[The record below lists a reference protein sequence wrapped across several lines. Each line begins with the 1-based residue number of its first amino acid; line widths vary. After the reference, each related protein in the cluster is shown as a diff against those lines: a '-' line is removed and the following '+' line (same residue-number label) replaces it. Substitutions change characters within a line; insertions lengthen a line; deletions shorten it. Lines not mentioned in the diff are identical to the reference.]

1 MLSVMTLAASCVDE
15 IEGIDVSSVKSKDI
29 IFGGVITDDIIIT
42 RSGDGGPVRVVE
54 SRVSSESGDISL
66 PVIIEVEKGIRSVCS
81 NGPATRASITRDM
94 NDIDQLDAWAIYTKF
109 TDATQSEFQE
119 RYLYFDENKVD
130 GAALSFTKNE
140 TDGIFYSDNKA
151 YPWPGDPTAI
161 FNFVTVAPVN
171 SGFQARLNTLNNIV
185 SFDYT
190 VPADASL
197 HKDILV
203 ASPEMIQTDFRQ
215 PVPLTF
221 KHVMAAVNVKV
232 GAVPDGVITSV
243 KFTGVY
249 NKASYYPDGDGWV
262 NRTIADGGE
271 FSVDLPAGGVSVGT
285 QTNGTLL
292 TSGEAGFMMIPQQLF
307 TGAELVVGF
316 HDNTTNK
323 DVTLRASIQG
333 DVWEMNTTTN
343 YLINIDAN
351 YNISIVPLDKVLDSH
366 YIITKV
372 EVSSEFPNWTLM
384 ASASDGAFVTVQ
396 NESEVNPLAKQGFW
410 TDKIASKDANG
421 NYYVAADAGS
431 ARGDYYCR
439 GTQGAGQIVYVF
451 IPENVS
457 GETRT
462 ITLSVAGSG
471 AGTGTKTLTLTQEP
485 VVWMDPTGNN
495 NESEFWG
502 CELLLEGGQVPWG
515 FCWDG
520 INATFILKQGGASY
534 NPDTDEYGQGQI
546 PKGQDEK
553 IKPAMEL
560 AGIDVDKMLNDPNY
574 YIRVAKPGKSDFYIR
589 VDLSKINLDV
599 ARRFDDGWQNTF
611 DVYHFEGISALSQLI
626 EFCKSWGDITNPDG
640 RATNI
645 QESLDYAVLYAM
657 KRNRFYYYEEYIA
670 DVGQNMLVPVIF
682 DKDIN
687 WYLPAK
693 DQFPVFMGTNWGQ
706 SFTFND
712 LFWTSTSYA
721 PVGSVDPY
729 NAHSYA
735 YLNGVETISHRNDKY
750 LTFALRRYT
759 VSSDVQIPIKP
770 EDVITPGGSIEGGG
784 SGGDGTGN
792 EGGGIEGGTGN

>member
-1 MLSVMTLAASCVDE
+1 MFRTLGMKGNYIGICIMLSVMTLAASCVDE
-15 IEGIDVSSVKSKDI
+15 IERVDVSSVKSKDI
-29 IFGGVITDDIIIT
+29 IFGGVMTDDIIVT
-42 RSGDGGPVRVVE
+42 RSGDGGPVKVVE

-94 NDIDQLDAWAIYTKF
+94 NDIERLDAWAIYTKF
-109 TDATQSEFQE
+109 TDATQSEFQD
-119 RYLYFDENKVD
+119 RYLYFDENKVG
-130 GAALSFTKNE
+130 GAALSFSKNE

-203 ASPEMIQTDFRQ
+203 ASPDMIQTDFRK

-232 GAVPDGVITSV
+232 GAVPDGMITSV
-243 KFTGVY
+243 KFRGVY

-271 FSVDLPAGGVSVGT
+271 FSVDLPAGGVPVGT

-307 TGAELVVGF
+307 TGAELEVGF

-372 EVSSEFPNWTLM
+372 EVSSEFPNWVLT
-384 ASASDGAFVTVQ
+384 ASANDGASVTVQ
-396 NESEVNPLAKQGFW
+396 HESDVNPMAKQGFW
-410 TDKIASKDANG
+410 TDKIASRDGNG
-421 NYYVAADAGS
+421 NYYVPTNAES
-431 ARGDYYCR
+431 ARGEDRCR
-439 GTQGAGQIVYVF
+439 GVQGEGQIVYVF

-462 ITLSVAGSG
+462 ITLSIVGSG

-485 VVWMDPTGNN
+485 VVWLDPTGAG
-495 NESEFWG
+495 ETYWG

-520 INATFILKQGGASY
+520 ITEEYITTQGNQISV
-534 NPDTDEYGQGQI
+534 PQGQL
-546 PKGQDEK
+546 KHVTERLE
-553 IKPAMEL
+553 A
-560 AGIDVDKMLNDPNY
+560 AGFDVNQMYDPN
-574 YIRVAKPGKSDFYIR
+574 FYINLVQR
-589 VDLSKINLDV
+589 SNNNQGWLLQIDYSRIGNIEVADEPFDGETNTKDLYY
-599 ARRFDDGWQNTF
+599 FD
-611 DVYHFEGISALSQLI
+611 GISTLAALK
-626 EFCKSWGDITNPDG
+626 EFIANQDNIQYTMDSGEVEITN
-640 RATNI
+640 T
-645 QESLDYAVLYAM
+645 LDFAAMYAI
-657 KRNRFYYYEEYIA
+657 KRNRFHLY
-670 DVGQNMLVPVIF
+670 DDGQGLLIPVIEE
-682 DKDIN
+682 KDIN

-693 DQFPVFMGTNWGQ
+693 DQFPVFMDTNWGQ
-706 SFTFND
+706 QFSFND
-712 LFWTSTSYA
+712 LFWTSTAYLT
-721 PVGSVDPY
+721 DTETD

-735 YLNGVETISHRNDKY
+735 YLNGMETISHRNDPY

-759 VSSDVQIPIKP
+759 VTSDVQIPINP
-770 EDVITPGGSIEGGG
+770 EDVIKPGDDISGGGTGGEGGG
-784 SGGDGTGN
+784 NTGGDVEGN
-792 EGGGIEGGTGN
+792 T

>member
-29 IFGGVITDDIIIT
+29 IFGGVMTDDIIVT

-271 FSVDLPAGGVSVGT
+271 FSVDLPAGGVSVGA

-343 YLINIDAN
+343 YLINIDDN
-351 YNISIVPLDKVLDSH
+351 YKLTIVPIDKTLDSH

-372 EVSSEFPNWTLM
+372 EISSEFPFWNLTVNTN
-384 ASASDGAFVTVQ
+384 DNTDVTVELEE
-396 NESEVNPLAKQGFW
+396 NLNPMAKLGFW
-410 TDKIASKDANG
+410 TDKKSTTRDGNG
-421 NYYVAADAGS
+421 NYILSDES
-431 ARGDYYCR
+431 ARGSTIIA
-439 GTQGAGQIVYVF
+439 GTQTASQIISVF
-451 IPENVS
+451 IPENIT
-457 GETRT
+457 GKTRE
-462 ITLSVAGSG
+462 I
-471 AGTGTKTLTLTQEP
+471 TLTLKGGTALNNMTSVKELVLTQNSIK
-485 VVWMDPTGNN
+485 WLQDPLGTGD
-495 NESEFWG
+495 SDTYWG
-502 CELLLEGGQVPWG
+502 CEILIENGLVPWG
-515 FCWDG
+515 FCFDDLNEDWRAYGKVDNQPPG
-520 INATFILKQGGASY
+520 WMDKIVAAMRAAGLNVDDLYSEDSPIQIIQRGDHKSTFLIRI
-534 NPDTDEYGQGQI
+534 DYGKLGQI
-546 PKGQDEK
+546 DIAE
-553 IKPAMEL
+553 
-560 AGIDVDKMLNDPNY
+560 DVLN
-574 YIRVAKPGKSDFYIR
+574 GS
-589 VDLSKINLDV
+589 
-599 ARRFDDGWQNTF
+599 QNTY
-611 DVYHFEGISALSQLI
+611 DLYHFEGINVIASIKDFLIQSAQAGNKGV
-626 EFCKSWGDITNPDG
+626 EHVPGTFNGN
-640 RATNI
+640 
-645 QESLDYAVLYAM
+645 LDQTLDFAAMYAM
-657 KRNRFYYYEEYIA
+657 KRNRFHLYSEVVNGEGGAVTMTI
-670 DVGQNMLVPVIF
+670 PIIE

-693 DQFPVFMGTNWGQ
+693 EQFPYFINENWGQ
-706 SFTFND
+706 AFSFND
-712 LFWTSTSYA
+712 LFWTSTA
-721 PVGSVDPY
+721 
-729 NAHSYA
+729 AHIDENDNVHAYA
-735 YLNGVETISHRNDKY
+735 YLNGIETISHRNDPY
-750 LTFALRRYT
+750 FTFALRRYT
-759 VSSDVQIPIKP
+759 TSSDVNIPINP
-770 EDVITPGGSIEGGG
+770 DDVIKPGEDNGPEYGEGGNGDGNTGGDIEGGV
-784 SGGDGTGN
+784 
-792 EGGGIEGGTGN
+792 